1 MPLCRTRY
9 LSTKRK
15 LYLRCSRRTL
25 WERWLSASS
34 PWCQIFANRLAEEPS
49 VKRRKPRRRR
59 PPIYFRPSLSQS
71 LGLLAGQGTNSKHSW
86 EDWLRATDLFIAAAA
101 ACSSS
106 ASGKMGRRIGA
117 GFSRFS
123 GCAPSKLHSSD
134 VLVIGNSLTPNACRE
149 LAKSFRVRNPQGKI
163 IEILVANW
171 DAPMNEPDTIAIGP
185 EGLIAA
191 IRQIA
196 QS

>member
-1 MPLCRTRY
+1 
-9 LSTKRK
+9 
-15 LYLRCSRRTL
+15 
-25 WERWLSASS
+25 
-34 PWCQIFANRLAEEPS
+34 
-49 VKRRKPRRRR
+49 
-59 PPIYFRPSLSQS
+59 
-71 LGLLAGQGTNSKHSW
+71 
-86 EDWLRATDLFIAAAA
+86 
-101 ACSSS
+101 
-106 ASGKMGRRIGA
+106 
-117 GFSRFS
+117 
-123 GCAPSKLHSSD
+123 
-134 VLVIGNSLTPNACRE
+134 LVIGNSLTPNACRE